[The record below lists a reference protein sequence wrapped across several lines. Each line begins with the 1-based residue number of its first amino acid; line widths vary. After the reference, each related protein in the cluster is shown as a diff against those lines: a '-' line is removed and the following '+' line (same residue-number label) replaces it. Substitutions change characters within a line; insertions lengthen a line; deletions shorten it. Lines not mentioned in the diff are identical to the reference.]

1 MENNKDPR
9 PKIYPEYIK
18 KTKSKFNLFN
28 VMNSITFKIWV
39 IILGLIG
46 WILFLIEN
54 ITHNGYR

>member
-28 VMNSITFKIWV
+28 VMNSILYYKTFKIWV

-46 WILFLIEN
+46 WILFLIE
-54 ITHNGYR
+54 YYS

>member
-28 VMNSITFKIWV
+28 VRCSGFWGLSWWGQYLLA
-39 IILGLIG
+39 IILYSLAN
-46 WILFLIEN
+46 WLL
-54 ITHNGYR
+54 HYA